1 MLNKNVDSK
10 RMLVVFLVDGQSFF
24 IETMLNSN
32 FGNVSN
38 FVVLKLI
45 DVSNNFAFIST
56 NCREKKKVLEV
67 FVVAEWGRLDDNLLQ
82 EFNKLNRKV
91 SLKESFDSH
100 GDIIG
105 ISALWKGGSDNL
117 DIS

>member
-1 MLNKNVDSK
+1 
-10 RMLVVFLVDGQSFF
+10 
-24 IETMLNSN
+24 MLNSN
-32 FGNVSN
+32 FSNVGN

-56 NCREKKKVLEV
+56 NCREKKKALEV

-91 SLKESFDSH
+91 SLKECLDSH

-105 ISALWKGGSDNL
+105 ISAFWKSCSDSL
-117 DIS
+117 DLS